1 MFFTASS
8 WNIDEVSKIIP
19 VSSALSFEKVQSSLL
34 SVDDLFLRPVL
45 GDEMMTVAQAI
56 FEREEQQ
63 RSDLEKTILRQ
74 LQVATLNLAFWYDF
88 QELNLR
94 ITDQGFQ
101 RQTTDNFTSAYK
113 YQEDA
118 LKRGFR
124 NKGLNA
130 LDSILEILEQH
141 TGDFPKYT
149 HSPAYTDMRKRVVQ
163 KAKEVNEVCY
173 IHNSQLIFRR
183 LIPILKELEDTN
195 LPIILGS
202 KLNDQLKKAILENRT
217 SEQVGDTTYEELRL
231 RCVAYLSLK
240 ACAQLVRQTGSLTD
254 RGLYFISVASSGE
267 NNEVREPADG
277 EAAVRLASTMEQSAA
292 AYSASLTSFIEYYI
306 PDLFTGHDADV
317 LKRDNDHKRT
327 FWA

>member
-1 MFFTASS
+1 MRKQSKRVAITKRSIETAYLD
-8 WNIDEVSKIIP
+8 I
-19 VSSALSFEKVQSSLL
+19 LSDNSDGK
-34 SVDDLFLRPVL
+34 
-45 GDEMMTVAQAI
+45 MTVK
-56 FEREEQQ
+56 EVCT
-63 RSDLEKTILRQ
+63 RSGVNR
-74 LQVATLNLAFWYDF
+74 
-88 QELNLR
+88 
-94 ITDQGFQ
+94 
-101 RQTTDNFTSAYK
+101 TTFYK
-113 YQEDA
+113 YYNDLA
-118 LKRGFR
+118 DLG
-124 NKGLNA
+124 
-130 LDSILEILEQH
+130 
-141 TGDFPKYT
+141 
-149 HSPAYTDMRKRVVQ
+149 HSVRQ
-163 KAKEVNEVCY
+163 G
-173 IHNSQLIFRR
+173 
-183 LIPILKELEDTN
+183 ILKELEDTN

-327 FWA
+327 FWAC